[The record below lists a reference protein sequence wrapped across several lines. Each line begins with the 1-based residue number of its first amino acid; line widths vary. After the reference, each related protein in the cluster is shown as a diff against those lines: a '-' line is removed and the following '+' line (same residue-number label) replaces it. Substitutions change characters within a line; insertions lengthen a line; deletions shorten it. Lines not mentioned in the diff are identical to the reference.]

1 MAIRTDHIV
10 DQEFEVGP
18 GAEIS
23 VHNISGHTA
32 IRGGEGS
39 QIRVR
44 AVKHGSDRAIE
55 NTEIEMS
62 QEGSHVRAR
71 VRSREEG
78 FVKLNRS
85 VCSVDFEIEIPR
97 DCAVHSRAIS
107 ADTFV
112 SGLQADARIE
122 SVSGRLRIEDLRGAC
137 TVSSVSGSVEA
148 RSLEG
153 DLRLNSTSGNASVAE
168 SSIPEFNCHT
178 VSGDLTIE
186 TPLLSGQHYLAK
198 TVSGDLTLRVPPGT
212 GATIQMHSISG
223 NVRSDIPAEIIRS
236 GRRNWQGRI
245 NGGGANVEM
254 HTVSGDMRISASP
267 RVSEATSEQ
276 AAPTAADWSDIE
288 SQGHTTTEILERL
301 ERGEITVDEATAQ
314 LKALR

>member
-1 MAIRTDHIV
+1 MAIRTDNIV
-10 DQEFEVGP
+10 DQQFEVGP

-23 VHNISGHTA
+23 VNNISGHTT

-44 AVKHGSDRAIE
+44 AVKHGRDRAIE
-55 NTEIEMS
+55 NTDIVLS
-62 QEGSHVRAR
+62 QEGSHVTAR

-78 FVKLNRS
+78 FAKLSRS

-97 DCAVHSRAIS
+97 DCVVHSLAVS

-112 SGLQADARIE
+112 TGLRADARIE
-122 SVSGRLRIEDLRGAC
+122 SVSGRVRTEDLIGAC
-137 TVSSVSGSVEA
+137 TVSSISGNVEA

-153 DLRLNSTSGNASVAE
+153 NLRLNTTSGDASVTE

-178 VSGDLTIE
+178 VSGDLAIE

-245 NGGGANVEM
+245 NGGGATLEM
-254 HTVSGDMRISASP
+254 HTVSGDMQILASP
-267 RVSEATSEQ
+267 RVSEATSER
-276 AAPTAADWSDIE
+276 AEPAVADGSDIE
-288 SQGHTTTEILERL
+288 SHARTTTEILERL
-301 ERGEITVDEATAQ
+301 ARGEITVDEATAQ